1 MPTPGNDPPAPCT
14 TGLLNLP
21 DPVDDTALFDIEVK
35 LMLEAVY
42 LRYQHDFR
50 DYAVTSL
57 RRRMKQAMV
66 QFNCERLSEL
76 QDRVLHDPAMFARML
91 QYFTVQVSEFFRDP
105 PYFKALRDHVV
116 PVLRTYPSI
125 KLWVAGCSSGEE
137 VWSLAIL
144 LAEEGLLERAV
155 VYATDINPEALR
167 KAEAG
172 VYPLDRMAH
181 FSTNYQAAGGRGS
194 LADYFVSGYGGA
206 VFDRR
211 LKKNIVFADHSL
223 ATDSVFSEVHVV
235 SCRNV
240 LIYFNA
246 ALQDRAI
253 GLFRDALVHRGF
265 LGLGSKETLQF
276 GAHARAFESVAL
288 HERVYRRF

>member
-1 MPTPGNDPPAPCT
+1 MDA
-14 TGLLNLP
+14 
-21 DPVDDTALFDIEVK
+21 DTALFDIEVR

-57 RRRMKQAMV
+57 RRRMRQAMAR
-66 QFNCERLSEL
+66 FGCERLAHL
-76 QDRVLHDPAMFARML
+76 QDRVLREPEVFAQML
-91 QYFTVQVSEFFRDP
+91 QYFTVQVSEMFRDP
-105 PYFKALRDHVV
+105 SYFAALRREVV
-116 PVLRTYPSI
+116 PMLATYPSI
-125 KLWVAGCSSGEE
+125 KVWVAGCSSGEE
-137 VWSLAIL
+137 VWSLAVM
-144 LAEEGLLERAV
+144 LAEEGLLDRTLI
-155 VYATDINPEALR
+155 YATDINPEALR

-172 VYPLDRMAH
+172 VYPLDRMAQ
-181 FSTNYQAAGGRGS
+181 FSRNYQAAGGRGS
-194 LADYFVSGYGGA
+194 LSDHFTAAYDGV

-211 LKKNIVFADHSL
+211 LRRHLVFADHSL
-223 ATDSVFSEVHVV
+223 ATDTVFSEVHLV

-240 LIYFNA
+240 LIYFNP

-276 GAHARAFESVAL
+276 GAHAKAFEAVVM
-288 HERVYRRF
+288 HERIYRRV

>member
-1 MPTPGNDPPAPCT
+1 MTADAAM
-14 TGLLNLP
+14 
-21 DPVDDTALFDIEVK
+21 DADTALFDIEVR

-57 RRRMKQAMV
+57 RRRMRQAMHR
-66 QFNCERLSEL
+66 FGCDRLAQL
-76 QDRVLHDPAMFARML
+76 QDRVLREPDIFAQML
-91 QYFTVQVSEFFRDP
+91 QYFTVQVSEMFRDP
-105 PYFKALRDHVV
+105 PYFAALRRE
-116 PVLRTYPSI
+116 VLPLLATYPSI
-125 KLWVAGCSSGEE
+125 KVWVAGCSSGEE
-137 VWSLAIL
+137 VWSLAVL
-144 LAEEGLLERAV
+144 LAEERLLDRALI
-155 VYATDINPEALR
+155 YATDINPEALR

-172 VYPLDRMAH
+172 VYPLDRVAQY
-181 FSTNYQAAGGRGS
+181 SRNYQAAGGTGS
-194 LADYFVSGYGGA
+194 LSDHYTAAYDGV

-211 LKKNIVFADHSL
+211 LRRNIVFADHSL
-223 ATDSVFSEVHVV
+223 ATDTVFSEVHLV

-240 LIYFNA
+240 LIYFNP

-276 GAHARAFESVAL
+276 GAHAHEFEAL
-288 HERVYRRF
+288 VPPERIYRRL